1 MTKISGNKKINNFLH
16 YLITKNQ
23 FTKKFQEIHKIHDFW
38 FDKLIFKM
46 QFPQW
51 NILQSG
57 LETVLIFCHTFS
69 KVTFSHQNSLKHKFY
84 LTIQLGKALY
94 FKKEWPLNKCPSSN
108 NCKALTREY
117 YRTKY
122 IHMYNKSTTVQ
133 ACSYTM
139 RNVSETREKSS
150 EPLTSLVIYTL
161 IAKYVFIIWCKK
173 YLKPLIST
181 QVPLESYLLCH
192 VHWRKVWKN
201 EILHFC

>member
-1 MTKISGNKKINNFLH
+1 MKHSSIRFGNSFDFLSTLFLKLLFLIKI
-16 YLITKNQ
+16 
-23 FTKKFQEIHKIHDFW
+23 
-38 FDKLIFKM
+38 
-46 QFPQW
+46 PW
-51 NILQSG
+51 NI
-57 LETVLIFCHTFS
+57 
-69 KVTFSHQNSLKHKFY
+69 NST

-94 FKKEWPLNKCPSSN
+94 FKKKWPLNKCPSSN

-173 YLKPLIST
+173 YLKLLIST